1 MRAAGTWESG
11 GGERGGFLDGEG
23 GVGGVGGVTVGSGAE
38 EETGAPEPRR
48 RVGRVAAWG
57 AGLLLA
63 GVSVV
68 AGFRVAD
75 SDGVTPVPQ
84 VLAFLPWLLVPAGAG
99 LLMAFLARWRI
110 GMLWG
115 VVVLGVLAWYVEP
128 YGNTDSPS
136 GPAVAEVRVLTSN
149 VEFGGGTRGLID
161 AVREERPDLLF
172 VEECDFACSALLRKE
187 LPHADYPYRESVE
200 ASGAE
205 GSVILAKM
213 PLKSADGVEG
223 TLGMPGAVADV
234 QGHDVRVQLAH
245 PMPPLPRGV
254 DLWQSELRGI
264 QEYAAAG
271 DGAPTII
278 AGDFNA
284 TQDHAAFRSVLDEG
298 LRDTARL
305 AGASRAPSWP
315 AAVPAPLGA
324 QIDHVL
330 ATPDFSARDARF
342 LDIGNTDHRALVVTL
357 TLHKAETER

>member
-1 MRAAGTWESG
+1 MDSAESVA
-11 GGERGGFLDGEG
+11 
-23 GVGGVGGVTVGSGAE
+23 VGGDVEGDLDT
-38 EETGAPEPRR
+38 PEPRRRR

-99 LLMAFLARWRI
+99 LLLAVLARWRV
-110 GMLWG
+110 GTVWAVVALG
-115 VVVLGVLAWYVEP
+115 VVAWYVEP
-128 YGNTDSPS
+128 YGNTDAPS

-149 VEFGGGTRGLID
+149 VEFGGGTEGLIE

-172 VEECDFACSALLRKE
+172 VEECDFACSALLREE
-187 LPHADYPYRESVE
+187 LPRADYPYRESVE

-205 GSVILAKM
+205 GSVILAKV

-234 QGHDVRVQLAH
+234 RGHAVRVQLAH

-254 DLWQSELRGI
+254 GLWQSELRRI
-264 QEYAAAG
+264 QEYAASG
-271 DGAPTII
+271 GGTPTII

-284 TQDHAAFRSVLDEG
+284 TQDHAAFRKVLDEG
-298 LRDTARL
+298 LRDAARL
-305 AGASRAPSWP
+305 SGAARTPSWP
-315 AAVPAPLGA
+315 AAAPAPLGA

-342 LDIGNTDHRALVVTL
+342 LNIGNTDHRALVVTL

>member
-1 MRAAGTWESG
+1 MTGV
-11 GGERGGFLDGEG
+11 RGGFLDSAESVA
-23 GVGGVGGVTVGSGAE
+23 VGADVE
-38 EETGAPEPRR
+38 EETDPPEARR
-48 RVGRVAAWG
+48 RVGRVAAWA

-84 VLAFLPWLLVPAGAG
+84 ILAFLPWLLVPAGAG
-99 LLMAFLARWRI
+99 LLMAVLARWRV

-115 VVVLGVLAWYVEP
+115 VLVLGVLAWYVQP
-128 YGNTDSPS
+128 YGNTDAPS

-149 VEFGGGTRGLID
+149 VEFGGGTEGLIK

-187 LPHADYPYRESVE
+187 LPRADYPHRASVE

-213 PLKSADGVEG
+213 PLKSAAGVEG
-223 TLGMPGAVADV
+223 TLGMPGAVADID
-234 QGHDVRVQLAH
+234 GHDVRVQLAH

-254 DLWQSELRGI
+254 DLWRSELGRI
-264 QEYAAAG
+264 QRYAAAG

-284 TQDHAAFRSVLDEG
+284 TQDHAAFRKVLDAG
-298 LRDTARL
+298 LRDAARI
-305 AGASRAPSWP
+305 AGPSRTPSWP
-315 AAVPAPLGA
+315 ATAPAPLGA

-342 LDIGNTDHRALVVTL
+342 LDIGNTDHRALAVTL
-357 TLHKAETER
+357 TLHKPATER

>member
-1 MRAAGTWESG
+1 MTGV
-11 GGERGGFLDGEG
+11 RGGFLDSAESVA
-23 GVGGVGGVTVGSGAE
+23 VGADVE
-38 EETGAPEPRR
+38 EDLDAPKPRR

-57 AGLLLA
+57 AGVLLA

-68 AGFRVAD
+68 IGFRVAD

-84 VLAFLPWLLVPAGAG
+84 VLAFLPWLLLPAGAG
-99 LLMAFLARWRI
+99 LLMAVLARWRF

-115 VVVLGVLAWYVEP
+115 VVALGVVAWYVEP
-128 YGNTDSPS
+128 YGNTDSPK

-149 VEFGGGTRGLID
+149 VEFGGGTEGLID

-187 LPHADYPYRESVE
+187 LPRSDYPHRASVE

-205 GSVILAKM
+205 GSVILSKV

-245 PMPPLPRGV
+245 PMPPMPREV
-254 DLWQSELRGI
+254 DLWQSELRRI

-271 DGAPTII
+271 DGTPTII

-284 TQDHAAFRSVLDEG
+284 TQDHAAFRKVLDEG

-305 AGASRAPSWP
+305 AGASRTPSWP
-315 AAVPAPLGA
+315 AAAPAPLGA